1 MSTDHKRACPQSG
14 TPPRM
19 GRQAHQFM
27 PKHNK
32 TSLSDVRSHAEGGDK
47 HTKPQQNIN
56 NQHPADAAVN
66 RPEAANARARRVRR
80 LASEPD
86 WVAISARRV
95 SQRKAI
101 PGREVFEVTLSDLN
115 NEGVVT
121 RVRAE
126 RSANRRE
133 EVI

>member
-1 MSTDHKRACPQSG
+1 MSKAKNCKRRAAKGGKTVQPNSRHKPLSLRPWAGGPKDHTIFDLNTGKAKRLKREPLTKEQFRTRRARKL
-14 TPPRM
+14 PPRS
-19 GRQAHQFM
+19 AI
-27 PKHNK
+27 
-32 TSLSDVRSHAEGGDK
+32 L
-47 HTKPQQNIN
+47 
-56 NQHPADAAVN
+56 
-66 RPEAANARARRVRR
+66 
-80 LASEPD
+80 EPD

-126 RSANRRE
+126 RSGNRRE
-133 EVI
+133 EVV